1 MTDLCRIVYVLT
13 TAEGAYAS
21 EFNVFRQ

>member
-1 MTDLCRIVYVLT
+1 MTDLYKIVYVLT